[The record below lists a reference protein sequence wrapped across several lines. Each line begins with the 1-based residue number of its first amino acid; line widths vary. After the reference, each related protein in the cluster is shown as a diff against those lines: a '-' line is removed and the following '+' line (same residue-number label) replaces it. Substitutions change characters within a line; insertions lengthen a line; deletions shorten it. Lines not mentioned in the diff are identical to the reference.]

1 MLLADRFVG
10 SGYGVPTSEMVDA
23 VRFVARTEGLLLD
36 PVYTGKAMA
45 PACWPRLER
54 GQLHGDVVFLHC
66 GGSTALFGYRSNL
79 SRCWGPRPGWF
90 GLPGAVPA
98 GWSVEGVVEGGGL

>member
-1 MLLADRFVG
+1 VLLDDRFVG
-10 SGYGVPTSEMVDA
+10 SRYGVSTSEMVDA
-23 VRFVARTEGLLLD
+23 VRFVGRTEGLLLD

-45 PACWPRLER
+45 GLLAQARE